1 MKLKVLGMEVSD
13 LAAIT
18 TVLGF
23 GFGVIT
29 LLFKQIVVN
38 PLTNSIDS
46 LTKELNASKKDR
58 RALRDDLNSLSI
70 KVVKVEGKTDAL
82 DEKFEGHIE
91 AYHK

>member
-1 MKLKVLGMEVSD
+1 MGMEVSD

-46 LTKELNASKKDR
+46 LTEELNESKRDR
-58 RALRDDLNSLSI
+58 RELRNDITEI
-70 KVVKVEGKTDAL
+70 KQENVETKTKIRAL
-82 DEKFEGHIE
+82 DEKIDTHINVN
-91 AYHK
+91 HD

>member
-1 MKLKVLGMEVSD
+1 MRLKVWGINVGD

-18 TVLGF
+18 TILGF

-46 LTKELNASKKDR
+46 LTEELNESKRDR
-58 RALRDDLNSLSI
+58 RELRNDITEI
-70 KVVKVEGKTDAL
+70 KQENVETKTKIRAL
-82 DEKFEGHIE
+82 DEKIDTHINVN
-91 AYHK
+91 HD

>member
-1 MKLKVLGMEVSD
+1 MRLKVWGINVGD

-18 TVLGF
+18 TILGF

-46 LTKELNASKKDR
+46 LTEELNESKRDR
-58 RALRDDLNSLSI
+58 RELRNDITEI
-70 KVVKVEGKTDAL
+70 KQENVETKTKIEAL
-82 DEKFEGHIE
+82 DEKIDTHINTSRD
-91 AYHK
+91 

>member
-1 MKLKVLGMEVSD
+1 MKVMGMEVSD

-46 LTKELNASKKDR
+46 LTEELNESKRDR
-58 RALRDDLNSLSI
+58 RELRNDITEI
-70 KVVKVEGKTDAL
+70 KQENVETKTKIRAL
-82 DEKFEGHIE
+82 DEKIDTHINVN
-91 AYHK
+91 HD